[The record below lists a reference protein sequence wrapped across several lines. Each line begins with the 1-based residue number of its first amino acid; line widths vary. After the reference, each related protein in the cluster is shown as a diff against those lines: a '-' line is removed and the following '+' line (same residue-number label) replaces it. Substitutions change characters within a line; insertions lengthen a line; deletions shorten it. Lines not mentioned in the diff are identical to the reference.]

1 MGCGASSEAKPPA
14 PIGAVGQA
22 SGAAA
27 GATEAKA
34 AAAPS
39 SSSGGVFEPEPELVL
54 SEAER
59 HDEIVA
65 GESTVVGGVS
75 APAAG
80 ASEHAAETSQLD
92 GVVDES
98 ANVDSLA
105 TIADGD
111 GAAAPAN
118 QAGASRDGIERG
130 GTWSAQSK
138 FSEKMEFS
146 AAEVDKLAKAFAEKD
161 SDRSG
166 SLDFQEFSAHIGT
179 LGEMSPLLT
188 KRLFAAFDKDRSG
201 TVDQA
206 EFLAGVA
213 ACCKGSKEEKMSL
226 AFSVHDVDNDGY
238 LVPEELDAMLRA
250 FVIGSAKL
258 AAQACDV
265 MEIED
270 LDIDQDVR
278 ISSTRCR
285 ISRASLLVL
294 IVLTGLFLCVCVFG
308 GAGGDL
314 LEPTVG

>member
-14 PIGAVGQA
+14 PIDAVGQG
-22 SGAAA
+22 SAARA
-27 GATEAKA
+27 PAEATEAKA
-34 AAAPS
+34 AVAPS
-39 SSSGGVFEPEPELVL
+39 SSSSGVFEPEPELVL

-75 APAAG
+75 ADAG
-80 ASEHAAETSQLD
+80 GAGERAAETSQLD

-98 ANVDSLA
+98 ANVESLA
-105 TIADGD
+105 TIADAA
-111 GAAAPAN
+111 GAAAPATEG
-118 QAGASRDGIERG
+118 GASRDGIETG
-130 GTWSAQSK
+130 GMWSAQSK
-138 FSEKMEFS
+138 FSEKMDFS
-146 AAEVDKLAKAFAEKD
+146 AAEVDQLAKAFAEKD

-166 SLDFQEFSAHIGT
+166 GLDFQEFSAHIGT

-188 KRLFAAFDKDRSG
+188 KRLFAAFDKDGSG

-258 AAQACDV
+258 AAQACNV

-278 ISSTRCR
+278 INSTRCR
-285 ISRASLLVL
+285 TNRACVLVL
-294 IVLTGLFLCVCVFG
+294 MVLTGLFLCAFRRWVCRG
-308 GAGGDL
+308 C
-314 LEPTVG
+314 

>member
-14 PIGAVGQA
+14 GTQDAT
-22 SGAAA
+22 AAA
-27 GATEAKA
+27 PAVAPEAKA
-34 AAAPS
+34 VASATLGSP
-39 SSSGGVFEPEPELVL
+39 GLFEPEPELRL

-65 GESTVVGGVS
+65 GESTVVGGVTT
-75 APAAG
+75 PAG
-80 ASEHAAETSQLD
+80 GVGVRVTSQLD
-92 GVVDES
+92 GVADET
-98 ANVDSLA
+98 ANVESLA
-105 TIADGD
+105 TLADGD
-111 GAAAPAN
+111 GAAAAT
-118 QAGASRDGIERG
+118 AGAGVERG

-138 FSEKMEFS
+138 FSAKMEFS
-146 AAEVDKLAKAFAEKD
+146 VAEVDRLAKAFAEKD

-166 SLDFQEFSAHIGT
+166 GLDLQEFSAHIGT

-188 KRLFAAFDKDRSG
+188 KRLFAAFDKDGSG

-206 EFLAGVA
+206 EFLAGIA

-265 MEIED
+265 IEIED
-270 LDIDQDVR
+270 LDIDKDVSVVFALTAQQIAR
-278 ISSTRCR
+278 VST
-285 ISRASLLVL
+285 
-294 IVLTGLFLCVCVFG
+294 F
-308 GAGGDL
+308 
-314 LEPTVG
+314 